1 MNRISLLLDTHI
13 WLWWL
18 LAHPRLRFSPIHQ
31 VIQEAEKDHR
41 LRLSSISIWEAIL
54 LHEAGRIE
62 MKGSIQQ
69 WLSEARLKFPVHVV
83 PIDERIVLE
92 SRLLPGSFHQDP
104 ADRFIVA
111 TARTQD
117 IFLATHDKRILEYS
131 ASGHVKA
138 IDLNAKKRGDT
149 PASPEHW

>member
-1 MNRISLLLDTHI
+1 MNSFPLLLDTHI

-18 LAHPRLRFSPIHQ
+18 LAHPRLRNSPIYG
-31 VIQEAEKDHR
+31 VIHVAEKEHR

-54 LHEAGRIE
+54 LHETHRIE
-62 MKGSIQQ
+62 MKGSVQQ
-69 WLSEARLKFPVHVV
+69 WLSEARRKFLVHIV
-83 PIDERIVLE
+83 PIDERIALE

-111 TARTQD
+111 TARTHE
-117 IFLATHDKRILEYS
+117 IFLATHDRRILEYS

-138 IDLNAKKRGDT
+138 IDLDASSPGIGD
-149 PASPEHW
+149 

>member
-1 MNRISLLLDTHI
+1 MSKTPVLLDTHI

-18 LAHPRLRFSPIHQ
+18 FAHPKLQRSPAYGI
-31 VIQEAEKDHR
+31 IQEAERSHR

-62 MKGSIQQ
+62 MKGSIER
-69 WLSEARLKFPVHVV
+69 WLSEARLKFLVHVI
-83 PIDERIVLE
+83 PIDERIALA

-111 TARTQD
+111 TARALD
-117 IFLATHDKRILEYS
+117 MLLLTHDKRILDYS
-131 ASGHVKA
+131 EAGHLKA
-138 IDLNAKKRGDT
+138 IDLDGVAIGC
-149 PASPEHW
+149 